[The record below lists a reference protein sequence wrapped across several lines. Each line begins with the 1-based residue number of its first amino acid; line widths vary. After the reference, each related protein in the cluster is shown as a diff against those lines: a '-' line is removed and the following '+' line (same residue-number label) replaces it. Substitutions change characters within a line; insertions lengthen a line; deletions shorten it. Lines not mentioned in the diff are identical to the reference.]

1 MTDESMTKIGLLME
15 TALTYQNLAEDALGR
30 LKAHTQG
37 LDAIVREEVR
47 RTFIEEL
54 HTLGEES
61 QRATQAMQAVRR
73 AANGHMVLWS
83 IVVTVLCAGTASAI
97 SLWSLPSKA
106 EIATLRAQHDQFA
119 ATVAQLEQRGGR
131 IDLRRCANGTRLCV
145 RIDREAPAFG
155 EHREYMVVQGY

>member
-15 TALTYQNLAEDALGR
+15 TALTYQHLAEDALSS
-30 LKAHTQG
+30 LKSHTQG

-47 RTFIEEL
+47 RTFVEEL
-54 HTLGEES
+54 HTLSEES
-61 QRATQAMQAVRR
+61 QRATQAIQAVKR
-73 AANGHMVLWS
+73 AANGRMVLWS
-83 IVVTVLCAGTASAI
+83 IVVTALCAGMAGAI
-97 SLWSLPSKA
+97 AFWTLPSKA
-106 EIATLRAQHDQFA
+106 EIAALRAQHDQFA
-119 ATVAQLEQRGGR
+119 TAVAQLEQRGGR